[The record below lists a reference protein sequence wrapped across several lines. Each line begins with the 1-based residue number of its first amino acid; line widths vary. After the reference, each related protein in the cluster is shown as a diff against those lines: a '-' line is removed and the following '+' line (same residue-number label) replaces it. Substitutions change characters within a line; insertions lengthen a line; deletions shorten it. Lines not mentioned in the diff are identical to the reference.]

1 MDGTGIGS
9 RVHGSLAIPAPV
21 TNEPAYFKYAGFAFK
36 AASNG
41 VDRRQLARSL
51 VSPIPITR
59 NRRCNSENVTVSIFN
74 VERVFVSC
82 IAPLPL

>member
-21 TNEPAYFKYAGFAFK
+21 INEPAYFKYAGFAFK

-51 VSPIPITR
+51 ISPTLYSKPSLQFGKR
-59 NRRCNSENVTVSIFN
+59 YCLN
-74 VERVFVSC
+74 
-82 IAPLPL
+82 L